1 MPMPKRIVVNIEP
14 ELALALRD
22 KRAETGVPTTEY
34 IRRAIRLALF
44 GDAQAA
50 RKSGTEQGV

>member
-1 MPMPKRIVVNIEP
+1 MPKRIVVNIEP
-14 ELALALRD
+14 ELAAALRD

-50 RKSGTEQGV
+50 PRKLGAE